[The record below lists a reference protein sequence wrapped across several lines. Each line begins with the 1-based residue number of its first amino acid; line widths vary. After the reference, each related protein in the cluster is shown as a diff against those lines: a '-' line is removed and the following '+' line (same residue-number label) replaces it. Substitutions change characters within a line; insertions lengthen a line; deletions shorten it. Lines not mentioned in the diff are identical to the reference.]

1 MRSLALYVINV
12 ARFTSNKSP
21 WRNWLARPTVNR
33 EVGSSSLPGDSPWR
47 NWLAR
52 PTVNREVGSS
62 SLPGDQ
68 TIVHVMFDGTLHQTV
83 YIGHKYKECS

>member
-33 EVGSSSLPGDSPWR
+33 EVGSSSLPGDVSFCFCFFALLVTYLHSFPCSFISFGE
-47 NWLAR
+47 
-52 PTVNREVGSS
+52 T
-62 SLPGDQ
+62 
-68 TIVHVMFDGTLHQTV
+68 FFFTLISV
-83 YIGHKYKECS
+83 I

>member
-1 MRSLALYVINV
+1 MTSFGLYTVNVGRSS
-12 ARFTSNKSP
+12 SNKSP

-68 TIVHVMFDGTLHQTV
+68 TIVDVIFDGTLSNRLST
-83 YIGHKYKECS
+83 S